1 MPPVRVFENGEVY
14 HVMNKSIAGYKI
26 FNSSR
31 DYTRVV
37 QMFRYFSSANP
48 LPKFSQF
55 LEHEL
60 TKQLGFEKY
69 FEDEFRDSKNHVQII
84 AFCLMPTH
92 IHLVVKQLRRNG
104 ISTFMSNTLNS
115 YTRYFNTKYKR
126 KGPLWVGRFKSV
138 LVRTDEQFY
147 HLTRYVHLN
156 PVTAR
161 LRDKS
166 EDWEWSSYQ
175 EYVATQEIFYPLC
188 QFRELLDMKPKEYQ
202 LFVEDQIDYQR
213 ELAEIKHLMLE

>member
-1 MPPVRVFENGEVY
+1 M
-14 HVMNKSIAGYKI
+14 A
-26 FNSSR
+26 
-31 DYTRVV
+31 
-37 QMFRYFSSANP
+37 QMLRYFSSVGP

-55 LEHEL
+55 IEHEI

-69 FEDEFRDSKNHVQII
+69 FEDEFRDSKNYIQII

-92 IHLVVKQLRRNG
+92 IHLVVKQLRNNG
-104 ISTFMSNTLNS
+104 ISTFMSNALNS

-126 KGPLWVGRFKSV
+126 KGPLWVGRFKAV
-138 LVRTDEQFY
+138 LVTADEQLS

-175 EYVATQEIFYPLC
+175 EYVATEEISYPLC
-188 QFRELLDMKPKEYQ
+188 QFRDFLDMKPRAYQ
-202 LFVEDQIDYQR
+202 SFVEDQIDYQR
-213 ELAEIKHLMLE
+213 QLADIKNLILD